1 LDPLAHEIIPGES
14 KYSVLS
20 TKIEI
25 KLKKKVMGIKWSVL
39 EGEDENNLV
48 QVSTVND
55 ADKPSYPS
63 SSKKVNINKIYKLI

>member
-1 LDPLAHEIIPGES
+1 
-14 KYSVLS
+14 
-20 TKIEI
+20 
-25 KLKKKVMGIKWSVL
+25 MGIKWSVL